1 MNPLDTSVSLESP
14 DILCNIGYD
23 PSGRSA
29 NFAQDNPEI
38 LPAQLQCSE
47 NGGDTTC
54 NGDDT
59 TTQRIQPDRGEAS
72 EGIESNDT
80 TTETTSE
87 NRDQPQVKADEEE
100 PQELS
105 QSTVQEQNE
114 QKAIKEATPVA
125 SRTRAG
131 KQATSKRIDNSK
143 RKSGQD
149 TKRCEDKIRQLTRQ
163 VKEQQNIIDEMSS
176 AITKFLKVQPV
187 VKKIQGNIE
196 KTLESAITQG
206 KFKVKAVNRD
216 QSIEMVK
223 SFTPDTINSL
233 EATNQNARDNAKACQ
248 QQSDTIAAQI
258 KRLQDALQEAHE
270 KFQTE
275 PWKLQH
281 CRDIVNCNSDL
292 ESLRSKAH
300 QNRNQ

>member
-1 MNPLDTSVSLESP
+1 MNPLDTSVSLESA
-14 DILCNIGYD
+14 DILCNTGYD

-38 LPAQLQCSE
+38 IPAQLQCSE

-54 NGDDT
+54 TGDDT

-72 EGIESNDT
+72 EGIGSNDT

-105 QSTVQEQNE
+105 QGTVQEQNE

-149 TKRCEDKIRQLTRQ
+149 TKRCEDKESIRQLTRR

-196 KTLESAITQG
+196 KTLESAIT
-206 KFKVKAVNRD
+206 VDHSV
-216 QSIEMVK
+216 
-223 SFTPDTINSL
+223 
-233 EATNQNARDNAKACQ
+233 
-248 QQSDTIAAQI
+248 
-258 KRLQDALQEAHE
+258 
-270 KFQTE
+270 
-275 PWKLQH
+275 
-281 CRDIVNCNSDL
+281 
-292 ESLRSKAH
+292 
-300 QNRNQ
+300 

>member
-1 MNPLDTSVSLESP
+1 MNPLDTSVSLESMAFHGQT
-14 DILCNIGYD
+14 GYD

-29 NFAQDNPEI
+29 NFARDNPEI

-54 NGDDT
+54 TEDDT

-72 EGIESNDT
+72 EGIGSNDT
-80 TTETTSE
+80 TTETTSD

-149 TKRCEDKIRQLTRQ
+149 TKRCEDKESIRQLTRR

-206 KFKVKAVNRD
+206 KFKVKVVNRD
-216 QSIEMVK
+216 QSI
-223 SFTPDTINSL
+223 
-233 EATNQNARDNAKACQ
+233 
-248 QQSDTIAAQI
+248 
-258 KRLQDALQEAHE
+258 
-270 KFQTE
+270 
-275 PWKLQH
+275 
-281 CRDIVNCNSDL
+281 
-292 ESLRSKAH
+292 
-300 QNRNQ
+300 